1 MIGRQKHV
9 DKSSFKQFFIQFIFV
24 CCCRNRLC
32 HACGFDVWFWGHLL
46 FRTDC
51 LIQMKSIF
59 SRTIPVLTKPQ
70 INSDIDGNQNS
81 CDNFIINSVK
91 KFVFRVN
98 LKALIQAWTRWL
110 CSKISL
116 KVDQDIS
123 VAVELTK
130 RTKKDIFLNINAKK
144 MM

>member
-1 MIGRQKHV
+1 
-9 DKSSFKQFFIQFIFV
+9 
-24 CCCRNRLC
+24 
-32 HACGFDVWFWGHLL
+32 
-46 FRTDC
+46 
-51 LIQMKSIF
+51 MKSIF

-98 LKALIQAWTRWL
+98 LKALIPAWIRWL